1 MSETLVY
8 ADTLQRIG
16 HTVIDGERVVQYT
29 CSIPLSNPKDMRL
42 TSTRLK
48 PDLYKANRE
57 TCRKDLEEFED
68 MAYELQDQY
77 LESTTK
83 AEG

>member
-16 HTVIDGERVVQYT
+16 YTVIDGERVVQYT
-29 CSIPLSNPKDMRL
+29 CSIPLSNPNDMRL

-77 LESTTK
+77 LEPTTK

>member
-48 PDLYKANRE
+48 PDL
-57 TCRKDLEEFED
+57 
-68 MAYELQDQY
+68 
-77 LESTTK
+77 
-83 AEG
+83 

>member
-16 HTVIDGERVVQYT
+16 YTVIDGERVVQYT

-42 TSTRLK
+42 TSTRLT

-57 TCRKDLEEFED
+57 TGRKDLEEFED

-77 LESTTK
+77 LEPTTK